1 MRQKRVG
8 WLLAGSV
15 LAASMLVTPHG
26 VLANVPDRVEHSTRV
41 TAGNSDGK
49 TGHWVDVYESLFRWV
64 AAPPISD
71 EFRKKYLDNH
81 AYDGI
86 TDWQWAWGN
95 GVNKYKGD
103 RDWVMSELVSAFG
116 GFGWKAGQAAY
127 GWSGLNAA
135 TAPQTSRTL
144 GQAYRFLKIAEEMEK
159 NGIASIPD
167 PLIFSIQADDGVGW
181 DYSSRNYVNVN
192 PKTHME
198 VLPNIQ
204 SEFFQG
210 NTTYNQWTSVRRFTI
225 TDLTPQL
232 ARQIAEDLY
241 AIATRC
247 GSPIALDL
255 DHDGKIS
262 VTGKSSAKERILRN
276 NFVAEGSVRFDLE
289 AVGKKPRYE
298 WLKGGVDAFLVNDRD
313 GRVTR
318 AVAKNG
324 EVDGNILFGSAGGY
338 ENGYFKLSKFFD
350 NGAALASS
358 EGGGAPD
365 GALRG
370 KELEGL
376 KLWADRNQ
384 DGKVQ
389 AAELISL
396 ASVGITEI
404 GSAFKY
410 ERNADGELLMR
421 SYYVA
426 NGKRHLS
433 EDVWFAIDPAD
444 QPGGKK

>member
-1 MRQKRVG
+1 
-8 WLLAGSV
+8 
-15 LAASMLVTPHG
+15 MLVSPQG
-26 VLANVPDRVEHSTRV
+26 VLANVADRVEHETRV
-41 TAGNSDGK
+41 TAGSKDGK
-49 TGHWVDVYESLFRWV
+49 AGHWVDVYESLFRWIP
-64 AAPPISD
+64 APPISD
-71 EFRKKYLDNH
+71 EDRRKYIDNH
-81 AYDGI
+81 PYDGI

-95 GVNKYKGD
+95 GVNPYKGD
-103 RDWVMSELVSAFG
+103 RDWNMSELVAAFG
-116 GFGWKAGQAAY
+116 GFGWKSGQAAY
-127 GWSGLNAA
+127 GWNGLNAA
-135 TAPQTSRTL
+135 IAPQTSRNL
-144 GQAYRFLKIAEEMEK
+144 GQAYRFLKLAEMMEQ

-181 DYSSRNYVNVN
+181 DYSGQNYVNVN
-192 PKTHME
+192 PSTHLD

-204 SEFFQG
+204 SEFFLG
-210 NTTYNQWTSVRRFTI
+210 NTTYNMWTSVRRFTI

-241 AIATRC
+241 SIATRC

-255 DHDGKIS
+255 NRDGILS

-276 NFVAEGSVRFDLE
+276 NFVAEGAVRFDLE
-289 AVGKKPRYE
+289 AVGRKPRYE

-313 GRVTR
+313 GKVSR
-318 AVAKNG
+318 AVAKDG
-324 EVDGNILFGSAGGY
+324 EVDGSILFGNAGGY
-338 ENGYFKLSKFFD
+338 ENGYFKLAKFFD
-350 NGAALASS
+350 NGAALASGK
-358 EGGGAPD
+358 GGSAPD
-365 GALRG
+365 GVLKG

-376 KLWADRNQ
+376 KLWADTNQ

-389 AAELISL
+389 ANELKTL
-396 ASVGITEI
+396 ASLGITEI

-421 SYYVA
+421 SHYVA
-426 NGKRHLS
+426 NGKRYVT